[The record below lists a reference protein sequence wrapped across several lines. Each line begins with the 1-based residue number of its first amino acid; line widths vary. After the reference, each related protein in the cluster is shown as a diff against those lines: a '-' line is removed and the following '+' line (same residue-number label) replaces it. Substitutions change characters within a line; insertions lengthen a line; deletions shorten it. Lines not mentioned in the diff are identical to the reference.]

1 MTIFI
6 AVAVG
11 VPCLSVLAF
20 LGMRRIQS
28 LPFARSLALARAGDM
43 RGIALQTVIIM
54 VVLLAIAGGVAAVLL
69 STGSEVT
76 GELES
81 QDTGTTIDTAAECT
95 AHRMGDEPGMANT
108 GPFTTCTWQHD
119 DVSLGSCRIVGGA
132 FTPTTNESVNRDG
145 DADATDDICVLTV

>member
-1 MTIFI
+1 MTILV

-11 VPCLSVLAF
+11 VPCLGVLAF

-28 LPFARSLALARAGDM
+28 LPFARSLALARSGDM

-54 VVLLAIAGGVAAVLL
+54 VVLLAVAGGVAAVLL

-81 QDTGTTIDTAAECT
+81 QDTGTTIDTADECE
-95 AHRMGDEPGMANT
+95 AHRMGDEPGEAND
-108 GPFTTCTWQHD
+108 PFTTCTWQHD
-119 DVSLGSCRIVGGA
+119 DVSLGSCRIVGGE

-145 DADATDDICVLTV
+145 DPDATDDQCALTV